1 MQALRSLVHLCNRA
15 HGSHA
20 TRACLEERLGRS
32 LDSGPSEKR
41 DGDAATSAPLREIL
55 QPQRFAFSKVTS
67 WADEL
72 EDEEEQAA

>member
-20 TRACLEERLGRS
+20 TRACLEGRLGRS
-32 LDSGPSEKR
+32 LGPAEKNSA
-41 DGDAATSAPLREIL
+41 DAATSAPLREIL
-55 QPQRFAFSKVTS
+55 QPQRFSFSKVTS

-72 EDEEEQAA
+72 EDEEAE